1 MKLKSDDRVV
11 DVKLSSG
18 KNVFIATHGGYG
30 LRYSISEVPI
40 TGVRSSGV
48 KAISVKND
56 FVVSFSLFNNE
67 EFLTIITSKNTG
79 KRVHMQEFEL
89 ASRGRKGSKLI
100 REVKTNPYYILKTFV
115 SNGKDLLGLRCLN
128 DNLEVKMT
136 ELPIADRQSTG
147 SVITK
152 AVVEDVYIITDLEH
166 QEEEVIEINE
176 PVSLNTVDEQIMT
189 IDDFLDNFDI
199 GEK

>member
-1 MKLKSDDRVV
+1 
-11 DVKLSSG
+11 
-18 KNVFIATHGGYG
+18 
-30 LRYSISEVPI
+30 
-40 TGVRSSGV
+40 
-48 KAISVKND
+48 
-56 FVVSFSLFNNE
+56 
-67 EFLTIITSKNTG
+67 
-79 KRVHMQEFEL
+79 
-89 ASRGRKGSKLI
+89 
-100 REVKTNPYYILKTFV
+100 
-115 SNGKDLLGLRCLN
+115 
-128 DNLEVKMT
+128 MT

-189 IDDFLDNFDI
+189 IDDFLDNSDI